1 MQQLTRLLDVMSALR
16 DPDNGCP
23 WDLKQDYKSL
33 VPYTLEEAY
42 EVAEAIELGDMDEVK
57 KELGDLLFQ
66 IVFYAQLAKEQG
78 LFDFDDIAG
87 AIADKM
93 VSRHPHVFSDH
104 QYENEE
110 AFLKAWEQQK
120 EIEKQQAK
128 QEKSEH
134 VSKQPQS
141 NSPSSKEEELVSLMD
156 DISKILPAMTRA
168 VKIQKKATHI
178 GFDWACAEDVLPK
191 IAEEIDELSVE
202 LKRYKSEKTEGFSG
216 QVEDSF
222 GQVEDSIERVED
234 SIGQVED
241 SFERVEEEL
250 GDVLFSCVNLARKL
264 KIDPEKALR
273 MSNHKFTQR
282 FRKMEQY
289 YQSDRQQMEQA
300 SLEQLEQVWQSV
312 K

>member
-1 MQQLTRLLDVMSALR
+1 MQQLTRLLKIMADLR
-16 DPDNGCP
+16 DPKSGCP

-66 IVFYAQLAKEQG
+66 VVFYAQLAKEDA

-87 AIADKM
+87 TIADKM

-104 QYENEE
+104 HYESEE

-120 EIEKQQAK
+120 EVEKRQAQQDK
-128 QEKSEH
+128 TKKNTDNQKH
-134 VSKQPQS
+134 
-141 NSPSSKEEELVSLMD
+141 NSLMD
-156 DISKILPAMTRA
+156 GISKVLPAMTRA

-178 GFDWACAEDVLPK
+178 GFDWEHAEDVLPK
-191 IAEEIDELSVE
+191 IKEELDELSTE
-202 LKRYKSEKTEGFSG
+202 LKQLELEKGAVNQSEELSISK
-216 QVEDSF
+216 VED
-222 GQVEDSIERVED
+222 
-234 SIGQVED
+234 
-241 SFERVEEEL
+241 EL

-264 KIDPEKALR
+264 NIDPEKALR

-282 FRKMEQY
+282 FRKMEQHY
-289 YQSDRQQMEQA
+289 HFDRTQMEYA
-300 SLEQLEQVWQSV
+300 SIEQLEQVWQAA
-312 K
+312 KK

>member
-1 MQQLTRLLDVMSALR
+1 MQQLTRLLDIMSALR
-16 DPDNGCP
+16 NPDSGCP

-42 EVAEAIELGDMDEVK
+42 EVAEAIELGDMGEVK

-66 IVFYAQLAKEQG
+66 VVFYAQLAKEEG

-120 EIEKQQAK
+120 EVEKK
-128 QEKSEH
+128 SSSVSQEKA
-134 VSKQPQS
+134 
-141 NSPSSKEEELVSLMD
+141 VSLMD
-156 DISKILPAMTRA
+156 GISKVLPAMTRA

-178 GFDWACAEDVLPK
+178 GFDWDNAADVLPK
-191 IAEEIDELSVE
+191 IAEELNEFEAALNDYEEARGV
-202 LKRYKSEKTEGFSG
+202 KSGVKSG
-216 QVEDSF
+216 EQGLAVTDHA
-222 GQVEDSIERVED
+222 
-234 SIGQVED
+234 
-241 SFERVEEEL
+241 ERVEEEL
-250 GDVLFSCVNLARKL
+250 GDILFTCVNLARKL

-273 MSNHKFTQR
+273 LSNHKFSQR
-282 FRKMEQY
+282 FRKLEQY
-289 YQSDRQQMEQA
+289 YQCDRQKMEEA
-300 SLEQLEQVWQSV
+300 SLEQLEHTWQTI
-312 K
+312 KNT